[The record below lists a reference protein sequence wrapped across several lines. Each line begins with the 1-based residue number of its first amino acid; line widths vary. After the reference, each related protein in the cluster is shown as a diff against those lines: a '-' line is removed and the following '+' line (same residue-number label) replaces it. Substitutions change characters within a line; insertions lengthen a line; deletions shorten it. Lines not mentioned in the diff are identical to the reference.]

1 MTVDKIYSTI
11 SLLSEFLSH
20 YAKKKIN
27 IQNFLAPS
35 QLIPAQSGN
44 PGWSG
49 GSTDHGGS
57 VGPNGSGESGH
68 QTLVG
73 LVALVG
79 LVDLVSLVTR
89 LWWI

>member
-27 IQNFLAPS
+27 IQQFFLNS
-35 QLIPAQSGN
+35 YSKLFKLLAQ
-44 PGWSG
+44 W
-49 GSTDHGGS
+49 
-57 VGPNGSGESGH
+57 VA
-68 QTLVG
+68 LVC

-79 LVDLVSLVTR
+79 LVGLVGLGDVLIVLACSPCSPNNTS
-89 LWWI
+89 ISIICQFYC